1 MGQGGEKMKEVTIS
15 NGKVYLDGE
24 KVECVKEYKIHSS
37 AKEPGVAELTLV
49 MDVKEGLI
57 EP

>member
-1 MGQGGEKMKEVTIS
+1 MKEVTIS

-37 AKEPGVAELTLV
+37 AKEPGIAELTLV
-49 MDVKEGLI
+49 LDVKEGLI